1 MVLTKREEKM
11 TEVITERWINLKEAA
26 TYLGM
31 SRTWFY
37 QKGHA
42 LGLPYVRVGT
52 QYRYKISDLDVWM
65 KSQKQSK

>member
-11 TEVITERWINLKEAA
+11 TEVITERWISLKEAA
-26 TYLGM
+26 THLGI
-31 SRTWFY
+31 SRTWLY

-42 LGLPYVRVGT
+42 AGIPSVRIGT

-65 KSQKQSK
+65 NSQKQSK